1 MDGRFDVL
9 LFGEALIDELPAGRV
24 PGGAPFNVAC
34 HLAGLGARP
43 LLVTRIGRDADGR
56 RLERTMQRRGL
67 DRRGV
72 QRDPSRTTARVA
84 VRLGKDGPRFEIP
97 RDQPFDVIDAEAAI
111 AALGGAAPRLVYF
124 GTLAQRSDTSRTAL
138 EALLKASPG
147 TRFLDANLRAPWY
160 DRDVVHRSLELA
172 DVVKINEEECT
183 EIASLLEMAPAGRG
197 FRSAITS
204 RYHLRSVVVTRGARG
219 AVRQDRSGLEIATP
233 PARRTTRVVDAVGA
247 GDAFSAVL
255 LLSLLR
261 GWAPETALFRAD
273 AFARGVCRL
282 RGAVPRQRSFYGRFL
297 AAWKDGKTA

>member
-9 LFGEALIDELPAGRV
+9 LFGEALLDELPGGEV

-34 HLAGLGARP
+34 HLGAFGARP
-43 LLVTRIGRDADGR
+43 LLVTRVGRDAEGR

-72 QRDPSRTTARVA
+72 QRDPSRATARVT
-84 VRLGKDGPRFEIP
+84 VRLGNQGPRFEIS
-97 RDQPFDVIDAEAAI
+97 RDQPFDVIDAKAAI
-111 AALGGAAPRLVYF
+111 GALDGAAPRLVYF
-124 GTLAQRSDTSRTAL
+124 GTLAQRSATSRTAL
-138 EALLKASPG
+138 EALLEASPG

-204 RYHLRSVVVTRGARG
+204 RYHLSSVVVTRGARG
-219 AVRQDRSGLEIATP
+219 AVQQDRSGQEIATP
-233 PARRTTRVVDAVGA
+233 PVRRATRVVDAVGA

-255 LLSLLR
+255 LLGLLR
-261 GWAPETALFRAD
+261 GWAPETALLRAD

-282 RGAVPRQRSFYGRFL
+282 RGAVPRRRSFYGRFL
-297 AAWKDGKTA
+297 AAWKNGKTA